1 MERSSTSRAG
11 VTSHDVVETHK
22 AGACTRLSRVPEADA
37 RDYGR
42 GMTSTPDAQAVPRRF
57 HGRPVSG
64 RWFEELEV
72 GFAVDHAITR
82 TITETDNLLFTTLT
96 MNPAPMHLD
105 EEFASRSEFGGRI
118 VNSLF
123 TLGLLV
129 GITVH
134 ELTMGT
140 TVANL
145 GFGAVEFPR
154 PLFHG
159 DTVRAQS
166 SVLAARR
173 SKSRPTQGIV
183 EFEHRGYNQRDELV
197 VRCRRSALMQCR
209 PAD

>member
-1 MERSSTSRAG
+1 MDAPTERT
-11 VTSHDVVETHK
+11 
-22 AGACTRLSRVPEADA
+22 
-37 RDYGR
+37 
-42 GMTSTPDAQAVPRRF
+42 M

-72 GFAVDHAITR
+72 GLEVRHAITR
-82 TITETDNLLFTTLT
+82 TISEADNVLFTVMT

-105 EEFASRSEFGGRI
+105 EEFAGQSEFGARI

-123 TLGLLV
+123 TLGLLI

-145 GFGAVEFPR
+145 GFSTVVFPA

-159 DTVRAQS
+159 DTLTA
-166 SVLAARR
+166 R
-173 SKSRPTQGIV
+173 SKVLGARASSSRPTQGIV
-183 EFEHRGYNQRDELV
+183 ELEHSGFNQRDELV
-197 VRCRRSALMQCR
+197 VRCERSALMHRR
-209 PAD
+209 PAAGA